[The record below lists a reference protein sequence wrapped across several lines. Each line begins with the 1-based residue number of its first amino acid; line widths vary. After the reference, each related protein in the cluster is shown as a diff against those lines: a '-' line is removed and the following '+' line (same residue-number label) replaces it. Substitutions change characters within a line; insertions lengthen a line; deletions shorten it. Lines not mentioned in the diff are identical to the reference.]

1 MTTPTATART
11 DRSAAPRR
19 NAWRIYRLETKY
31 EFLKLLRLPGYS
43 IATLAFPLMFYL
55 IFGST
60 FGRFT
65 TQGISVAAYMLAT
78 YGAMGVINAAV
89 FGFGVGIASER
100 AQGWML
106 LKRVSPMPPLA
117 LFVAKVVMAALFG
130 LLVVLTLSAAAVL
143 TQGVHLPLTQWLALV
158 GTLVAGVLPF
168 AALGLAFGYALGPNS
183 APTVIN
189 LVNLPMAFV
198 SGLYIPIEQL
208 PTIVHAIAPYL
219 PAYHFA
225 QLAIGVIGG
234 QPLGDAAGHLL
245 VLLGFTAAFLAMAV
259 WAYRRDD
266 GRTYG

>member
-1 MTTPTATART
+1 MTSQMATART
-11 DRSAAPRR
+11 TPSAAPRR
-19 NAWRIYRLETKY
+19 NLARIYGLEAKY
-31 EFLKLLRLPGYS
+31 EFLKLLRLPAYS
-43 IATLAFPLMFYL
+43 VATLAFPLMFYL

-60 FGRFT
+60 FGRLT
-65 TQGISVAAYMLAT
+65 TQGISVSLYMLAT

-89 FGFGVGIASER
+89 FGFGVGVASER

-117 LFVAKVVMAALFG
+117 LFVAKIAMAAVFG
-130 LLVVLTLSAAAVL
+130 LLVVLTLSAAGYL
-143 TQGVHLPLTQWLALV
+143 IQGVALPLGTWLALT

-183 APTVIN
+183 APTVLN
-189 LVNLPMAFV
+189 LVNLPMGFL

-208 PTIVHAIAPYL
+208 PTFVQAIAPYL

-225 QLAIGVIGG
+225 QLALGVAGAQPIGSV
-234 QPLGDAAGHLL
+234 LTHLL
-245 VLLGFTAAFLAMAV
+245 VMLGFTVAFLAVAV
-259 WAYRRDD
+259 WAYRRDE